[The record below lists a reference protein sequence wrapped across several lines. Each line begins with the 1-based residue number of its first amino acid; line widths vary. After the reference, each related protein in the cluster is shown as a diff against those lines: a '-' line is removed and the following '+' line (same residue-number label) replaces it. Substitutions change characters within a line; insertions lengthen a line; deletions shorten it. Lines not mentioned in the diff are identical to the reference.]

1 MTVEELLIDGYQHL
15 HKDQV
20 RMLLGDLLGYNP
32 LELLNHLGEE
42 VDEKTRQIYQK
53 SIDALLTNKPIQ
65 YVLGNV
71 NFYGN
76 RFKVNE
82 NVLIPRFE
90 TEELV
95 EHTLHYLDTYF
106 PGAVRVLDLGC
117 GSGVIGITLKKK
129 RPQLDVTMLDIS
141 PSALEVAKENAKELN
156 ANVTFMESDMFQKVE
171 GTFDVIISNP
181 PYIKEEEEIDPLV
194 KDNEP
199 PLALYAGKDGLDC
212 YRKILKDVK
221 KHLNKR
227 YLLAFE
233 IGCDQ
238 KEAVEELINQY
249 LDNVSIE
256 IKKDL
261 QGRNRMVFVWN
272 NDV

>member
-1 MTVEELLIDGYQHL
+1 MTVEELLIYGYQHL

-20 RMLLGDLLGYNP
+20 RMLLGVLLGYNP
-32 LELLNHLGEE
+32 LELLNHLEE
-42 VDEKTRQIYQK
+42 AVDEKTRHIYQK